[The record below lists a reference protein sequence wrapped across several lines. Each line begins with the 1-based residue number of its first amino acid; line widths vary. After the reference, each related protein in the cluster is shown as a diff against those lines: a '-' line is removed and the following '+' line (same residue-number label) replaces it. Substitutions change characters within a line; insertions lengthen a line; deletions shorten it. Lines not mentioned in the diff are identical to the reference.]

1 MRPDSQHSR
10 ESHAAILHNAA
21 APVRPQLFSHIMS
34 VFPSHRRFFCGITPH
49 HMLSFPTP
57 RTMLYYRFSVTYRIL
72 MQIDPALIAA
82 AIARR

>member
-1 MRPDSQHSR
+1 
-10 ESHAAILHNAA
+10 
-21 APVRPQLFSHIMS
+21 
-34 VFPSHRRFFCGITPH
+34 
-49 HMLSFPTP
+49 MLSFPTP